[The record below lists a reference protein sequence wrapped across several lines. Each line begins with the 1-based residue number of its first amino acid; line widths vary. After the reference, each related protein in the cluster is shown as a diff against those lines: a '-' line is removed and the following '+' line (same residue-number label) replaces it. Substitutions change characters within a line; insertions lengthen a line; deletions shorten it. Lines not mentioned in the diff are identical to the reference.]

1 MRTVLLGVVRIFV
14 AGLVV
19 GLAVTPL
26 VASAQGYPSK
36 PVRLIVPFPPGG
48 ATDISARIVGQK
60 LSEMWGQTVVIEN
73 RGGAGGN
80 VGAAEA
86 ARAVP
91 DGYTL
96 FFPSGS
102 VMTANEHIY
111 ANMNVRP
118 ERDFVPITNAVRG
131 AQVIVVPADSP
142 YKTLKDLIA
151 AAKANPGKL
160 NYGHAGIGSQTHLA
174 AENFLLATGIEVQNV
189 PYKGEGPAVADLVAG
204 QTTMATP
211 NVAAAI
217 AFINAGKLRAL
228 AVTSRERAPQ
238 LRDVPAVA
246 ELVPG
251 FENYGWFGL
260 VAPAGTPKEIVDK
273 VYRDT
278 AKALD
283 STEMRARFF
292 VQGLEPVGNSPEEFA
307 RAMATERARW
317 AKVVKERRIKAN

>member
-1 MRTVLLGVVRIFV
+1 MRTLLTGLRRALVAVLVF
-14 AGLVV
+14 A
-19 GLAVTPL
+19 PL
-26 VASAQGYPSK
+26 VAAAQGFPSK
-36 PVRLIVPFPPGG
+36 PVRFIVPFPPGG

-86 ARAVP
+86 AKAVP

-118 ERDFVPITNAVRG
+118 ERDFIPITNVVRG
-131 AQVIVVPADSP
+131 AQVIAVPVNSP

-151 AAKANPGKL
+151 AAKADPGKL

-174 AENFLLATGIEVQNV
+174 AENFLLAAGIEIQNV
-189 PYKGEGPAVADLVAG
+189 PYKGEGPAVADLIAG

-211 NVAAAI
+211 NIAAAI
-217 AFINAGKLRAL
+217 SFINGGKLLAL
-228 AVTSRERAPQ
+228 AVTSKERAPQ
-238 LRDVPAVA
+238 LRDVPAVS
-246 ELVPG
+246 EIVPG

-260 VAPAGTPKEIVDK
+260 VAPTGTPKEVVEK

-278 AKALD
+278 VKAID

-292 VQGLEPVGNSPEEFA
+292 VQGLEPVGNTPAEFA

-317 AKVVKERRIKAN
+317 AKVVRERRIKAS

>member
-1 MRTVLLGVVRIFV
+1 MRILLLGLARALA
-14 AGLVV
+14 AGLVF
-19 GLAVTPL
+19 APL
-26 VASAQGYPSK
+26 VAAAQGYPAK
-36 PVRLIVPFPPGG
+36 PVRFIVPFPPGG

-60 LSEMWGQTVVIEN
+60 LAEMWGQTVVIEN

-86 ARAVP
+86 AKAVP

-111 ANMNVRP
+111 ASMNVRP
-118 ERDFVPITNAVRG
+118 ERDFTPVTNVVRG
-131 AQVIVVPADSP
+131 AQVVAVPANSP
-142 YKTLKDLIA
+142 YRTLKDLIA

-174 AENFLLATGIEVQNV
+174 AENFLLAAGIEIQNV

-204 QTTMATP
+204 QLTMATP

-217 AFINAGKLRAL
+217 SFINGGKLRAL
-228 AVTSRERAPQ
+228 AVTSRERASQ
-238 LRDVPAVA
+238 LRDVPAVG
-246 ELVPG
+246 ETLSG

-260 VAPAGTPKEIVDK
+260 VAPTGTPKEVVDK

-278 AKALD
+278 VKALD

-292 VQGLEPVGNSPEEFA
+292 VQGLEPVGNTPEEFA
-307 RAMATERARW
+307 RAMRTERALW
-317 AKVVKERRIKAN
+317 QKVVRERRIKAN

>member
-1 MRTVLLGVVRIFV
+1 MRTLLTGLGRALVAVLVF
-14 AGLVV
+14 A
-19 GLAVTPL
+19 PL
-26 VASAQGYPSK
+26 VAAAQGFPSK
-36 PVRLIVPFPPGG
+36 PVRFIVPFPPGG

-86 ARAVP
+86 AKAVP

-118 ERDFVPITNAVRG
+118 ERDFIPITNVVRG
-131 AQVIVVPADSP
+131 AQVIAVPVNSP

-151 AAKANPGKL
+151 AAKADPGKL

-174 AENFLLATGIEVQNV
+174 AENFLLAAGIEVQNV
-189 PYKGEGPAVADLVAG
+189 PYKGEGPAVADLIAG
-204 QTTMATP
+204 PTTMATP
-211 NVAAAI
+211 NIAAAI
-217 AFINAGKLRAL
+217 SFINGAKLRAL
-228 AVTSRERAPQ
+228 AVTSKERAPQ
-238 LRDVPAVA
+238 LRDVPAVS
-246 ELVPG
+246 EIVPG

-260 VAPAGTPKEIVDK
+260 VAPTGTPKEVVEK

-278 AKALD
+278 VKAID

-292 VQGLEPVGNSPEEFA
+292 VQGLEPVGNTPAEFA

-317 AKVVKERRIKAN
+317 AKVVRERRIKAS

>member
-1 MRTVLLGVVRIFV
+1 MKILATVLAAAF
-14 AGLVV
+14 A
-19 GLAVTPL
+19 AAPL
-26 VASAQGYPSK
+26 VAAAQASSTGSGQGYPAK

-86 ARAVP
+86 AKAAP

-131 AQVIVVPADSP
+131 AQVIVVPANSP
-142 YKTLKDLIA
+142 YKTLKELVA
-151 AAKANPGKL
+151 AARANPGKL

-174 AENFLLATGIEVQNV
+174 AENFLLAARLDVQNV

-204 QTTMATP
+204 QLTMATP

-217 AFINAGKLRAL
+217 SFINAGKLRAL

-238 LRDVPAVA
+238 LRDVPTVA
-246 ELVPG
+246 ESVPG

-260 VAPAGTPKEIVDK
+260 VAPAGTPKDIVDK
-273 VYRDT
+273 IYRDT
-278 AKALD
+278 VKALD

-292 VQGLEPVGNSPEEFA
+292 VQGLEPVGNTPAEFA

-317 AKVVKERRIKAN
+317 AQVVRERKIKAN

>member
-1 MRTVLLGVVRIFV
+1 MRILLLGLARALA
-14 AGLVV
+14 AGL
-19 GLAVTPL
+19 AIAPL
-26 VASAQGYPSK
+26 VAAAQGYPSK
-36 PVRLIVPFPPGG
+36 PVRFIVPFPPGG

-86 ARAVP
+86 AKAVP

-118 ERDFVPITNAVRG
+118 ERDFTPVTNVVRG
-131 AQVIVVPADSP
+131 AQVVAVPANSP
-142 YKTLKDLIA
+142 YRTLKDLIA

-174 AENFLLATGIEVQNV
+174 AENFLLAAGIEIQNV

-204 QTTMATP
+204 QLTMATP

-217 AFINAGKLRAL
+217 SFINGGKLRAL
-228 AVTSRERAPQ
+228 AVTSRERASQ
-238 LRDVPAVA
+238 LRDVPAVG
-246 ELVPG
+246 ETLSG

-260 VAPAGTPKEIVDK
+260 VAPTGTPKEVVDK

-278 AKALD
+278 VKALD

-292 VQGLEPVGNSPEEFA
+292 VQGLEPVGNTPEEFA
-307 RAMATERARW
+307 RAMRTERALW
-317 AKVVKERRIKAN
+317 QKVVRERRIRAN

>member
-1 MRTVLLGVVRIFV
+1 MRTFPIRLVRS
-14 AGLVV
+14 
-19 GLAVTPL
+19 L
-26 VASAQGYPSK
+26 VALIVCAPLAAAAQGYPTK

-60 LSEMWGQTVVIEN
+60 LGEMWGQTVVIEN

-86 ARAVP
+86 ARAAP

-111 ANMNVRP
+111 ANMGVRP
-118 ERDFVPITNAVRG
+118 ERDFIPITNAVRG
-131 AQVIVVPADSP
+131 AQVVVVPADSP
-142 YKTLKDLIA
+142 YKTLKELIA

-160 NYGHAGIGSQTHLA
+160 NYGHAGIGSQVHLA
-174 AENFLLATGIEVQNV
+174 AENFLLAAGIEIQNV

-204 QTTMATP
+204 QLTMAVP
-211 NVAAAI
+211 NLAAAI
-217 AFINAGKLRAL
+217 SFVNGGKLRAL
-228 AVTSRERAPQ
+228 AVTSKERAPQ
-238 LRDVPAVA
+238 LPDVPTVA
-246 ELVPG
+246 EVIPG
-251 FENYGWFGL
+251 FENYGWFGI
-260 VAPAGTPKEIVDK
+260 VAPTGTSKEVVDK

-278 AKALD
+278 VKALD

-292 VQGLEPVGNSPEEFA
+292 VQGLEPVGNTPDEFA

-317 AKVVKERRIKAN
+317 QKVVRERRIKAN

>member
-1 MRTVLLGVVRIFV
+1 VRTYQPLLARALAAVL
-14 AGLVV
+14 ALV
-19 GLAVTPL
+19 PL
-26 VASAQGYPSK
+26 VAAAQSFPSK
-36 PVRLIVPFPPGG
+36 PVRFIVPFPPGG

-60 LSEMWGQTVVIEN
+60 LSELWGQTVVIEN

-80 VGAAEA
+80 IGAAEA
-86 ARAVP
+86 AKAVP

-111 ANMNVRP
+111 PNMNVRP
-118 ERDFVPITNAVRG
+118 ERDFIPITNVVRG
-131 AQVIVVPADSP
+131 AQVIAVPVSSP

-174 AENFLLATGIEVQNV
+174 AENFLLAAGIEIQNV

-204 QTTMATP
+204 QLTTATP

-217 AFINAGKLRAL
+217 SFITGNKLIAL
-228 AVTSRERAPQ
+228 AVTSKERAPQ
-238 LRDVPAVA
+238 LRDVPAVS
-246 ELVPG
+246 EIVPG

-260 VAPAGTPKEIVDK
+260 VAPTGTPKEVVNK

-278 AKALD
+278 VKALD

-292 VQGLEPVGNSPEEFA
+292 VQGLEPVGNSPDEFA

-317 AKVVKERRIKAN
+317 AKVVRERRIKAS

>member
-1 MRTVLLGVVRIFV
+1 M
-14 AGLVV
+14 
-19 GLAVTPL
+19 
-26 VASAQGYPSK
+26 
-36 PVRLIVPFPPGG
+36 RLIVPFPPGG

-60 LSEMWGQTVVIEN
+60 LSEVWGQTVVIEN

-80 VGAAEA
+80 IGAVEA
-86 ARAVP
+86 AKAAP

-142 YKTLKDLIA
+142 YKSLKDLIA
-151 AAKANPGKL
+151 AAKASPGKL

-174 AENFLLATGIEVQNV
+174 ARTSCS
-189 PYKGEGPAVADLVAG
+189 PPASRCRTCRTRARGRRSRISSRARL
-204 QTTMATP
+204 TMATP

-238 LRDVPAVA
+238 LRDVPTVA
-246 ELVPG
+246 ETIAG

-260 VAPAGTPKEIVDK
+260 VAPTGTPKEVIDK

-292 VQGLEPVGNSPEEFA
+292 VQGLEPVGNTPDEFA

-317 AKVVKERRIKAN
+317 AKVVRERKIKAN

>member
-1 MRTVLLGVVRIFV
+1 MRTFQPRLARVLAAV
-14 AGLVV
+14 
-19 GLAVTPL
+19 LAFAPL
-26 VASAQGYPSK
+26 VAAAQGFPSK
-36 PVRLIVPFPPGG
+36 PVRFIVPFPPGG

-86 ARAVP
+86 AKAAP

-142 YKTLKDLIA
+142 YKTLKELIA

-174 AENFLLATGIEVQNV
+174 AENFLLAAGIEVQNV

-246 ELVPG
+246 ELIPG

-260 VAPAGTPKEIVDK
+260 VAPAGTPKEVVDK

-292 VQGLEPVGNSPEEFA
+292 VQGLEPVGNSPQEFA

-317 AKVVKERRIKAN
+317 AKVVQERRIKAN

>member
-1 MRTVLLGVVRIFV
+1 MRIPAAVLAAAFAALP
-14 AGLVV
+14 
-19 GLAVTPL
+19 LA
-26 VASAQGYPSK
+26 AAAQGYPNK

-60 LSEMWGQTVVIEN
+60 LGETWGQTVVIEN

-80 VGAAEA
+80 IGAAEA
-86 ARAVP
+86 AKAAP